1 MPPLPSSESLPV
13 WAVGARRKVP
23 GTPSPSELIA
33 RVREAS
39 RADEP
44 LIALLDARGVLGPRH
59 VLSAWAHLGRA
70 RERGQ
75 LRLRDRGAEFLLF
88 VAGDDQ
94 LPRALSKVG
103 IQPDT
108 EEFVLA
114 GEKPRV
120 ASSLLESFGLVEAP
134 DVYPRP
140 PSDALLERLGI
151 PESERALVP
160 NAQWEGLVLERV
172 ALLEMSAPHPAD
184 RPARDG
190 RTEAGEGRLRPKTHR
205 ACPAWPP
212 SP

>member
-1 MPPLPSSESLPV
+1 MPPLPSPEALPI
-13 WAVGARRKVP
+13 WAVGARRRAAGRP
-23 GTPSPSELIA
+23 THSELIS

-39 RADEP
+39 RAEEP

-59 VLSAWAHLGRA
+59 LLSAWAHLGRA

-103 IQPDT
+103 IQGDT

-114 GEKPRV
+114 GEKPR
-120 ASSLLESFGLVEAP
+120 APGPLLESFGLVEAP

-140 PSDALLERLGI
+140 ASAPLLERLGI
-151 PESERALVP
+151 PEGERTLVP
-160 NAQWEGLVLERV
+160 VPQWEGLVLERV
-172 ALLEMSAPHPAD
+172 ALLELSAPHPAE
-184 RPARDG
+184 RPGRGVRNDG
-190 RTEAGEGRLRPKTHR
+190 RRK
-205 ACPAWPP
+205 PAPAK
-212 SP
+212 SS